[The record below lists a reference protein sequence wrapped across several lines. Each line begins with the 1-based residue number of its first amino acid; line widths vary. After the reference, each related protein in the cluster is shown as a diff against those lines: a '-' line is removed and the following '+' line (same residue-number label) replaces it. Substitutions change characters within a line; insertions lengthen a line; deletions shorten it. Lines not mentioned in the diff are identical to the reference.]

1 MTAMIIEHN
10 RKLTLILLGFCFL
23 GFILSCQHKTK
34 LEIPADAMVIR
45 NGIVID
51 GTGAEPI
58 PDGVV
63 VIHDKR
69 ILAVGEASDFR
80 LPAGVNI
87 IDAQGGTILPGL
99 INAHVHHSAPVEQ
112 RRRFLEEGVTSVCD
126 LGTPLREMPL
136 FVETESTTGRAARV
150 FYAGPIITA
159 PGGYPD
165 GLYHTD
171 GFNYEVTT
179 PEEAREVV
187 REMVAHG
194 ASTIKIALDPS
205 WNRENPL
212 PMLDIETAKAIVE
225 EAHVHGLLVH
235 AHMIQITYFP
245 LALEAGI
252 DVIEHMP
259 FPTGWPSEEEKQRYL
274 KSDDPTRPF
283 FEDHFPEYASILGG
297 MAQQKIVMVP
307 TVSALIKDFYLKS
320 ERSTHEQFVVLAV
333 LDIIRRFREAGGIVA
348 VGNDFNDRSMKERLP
363 LIEMKALL
371 DAGMT
376 PLEVIEAAT
385 RHAAI
390 VSGADDL
397 GILEPGKLADL
408 IVVDGNPLE
417 DIEALTRIKLVI
429 IDGEVAHRSKF
440 D

>member
-1 MTAMIIEHN
+1 MRNIKKDITFIFLA
-10 RKLTLILLGFCFL
+10 FCFL
-23 GFILSCQHKTK
+23 GFIFSCQNKAK
-34 LEIPADAMVIR
+34 LAIPADAMVIR

-51 GTGAEPI
+51 GTGADPI

-63 VIHDKR
+63 IIHDKH
-69 ILAVGEASDFR
+69 ILAVGQASDFR
-80 LPAGVNI
+80 LPVGVSI

-112 RRRFLEEGVTSVCD
+112 RRSFLEEGVTTVCD
-126 LGTPLREMPL
+126 MGTPLREVPQ

-171 GFNYEVTT
+171 GFNYEVAT
-179 PEEAREVV
+179 PEEARKAV
-187 REMVAHG
+187 RKIVDRG
-194 ASTIKIALDPS
+194 ASVIKIALDPS
-205 WNRENPL
+205 WNREHPL
-212 PMLDIETAKAIVE
+212 PMLDLETAKAIVE

-245 LALEAGI
+245 MALEAGI

-259 FPTGWPSEEEKQRYL
+259 FPTSWPSEEEKRRYL
-274 KSDDPTRPF
+274 ESDDPTLPF

-297 MAQQKIVMVP
+297 MARQEIVMVP
-307 TVSALIKDFYLKS
+307 TVSALIKDMYSKS
-320 ERSTHEQFVVLAV
+320 ERSIHEQFVVLAV

-348 VGNDFNDRSMKERLP
+348 VGNDFNDRFMKERLP
-363 LIEMKALL
+363 LMEMRALL

-376 PLEVIEAAT
+376 SLEVIEAAT

-390 VSGADDL
+390 ISGVDDL

-408 IVVDGNPLE
+408 IIVDGNPLE
-417 DIEALTRIKLVI
+417 NIDALTRIRLVI
-429 IDGEVAHRSKF
+429 LDGEVAYGSK
-440 D
+440 

>member
-1 MTAMIIEHN
+1 MTNKIIEHN
-10 RKLTLILLGFCFL
+10 RKLTLILIGLCFL
-23 GFILSCQHKTK
+23 GFIFSCQPKAK
-34 LEIPADAMVIR
+34 VAIPADAIAIR

-51 GTGAEPI
+51 CTGADPI
-58 PDGVV
+58 PEGVV
-63 VIHDKR
+63 IIHNKR
-69 ILAVGEASDFR
+69 ILAVGRSSDFR
-80 LPAGVNI
+80 MPEGVSI

-126 LGTPLREMPL
+126 LGTPLREMAH
-136 FVETESTTGRAARV
+136 FAETESSTGRAARV

-165 GLYHTD
+165 GLYYTD
-171 GFNYEVTT
+171 GFNYEVAT
-179 PEEAREVV
+179 PEEAREAV
-187 REMVAHG
+187 RDMVARG

-205 WNRENPL
+205 WNRKNPL
-212 PMLDIETAKAIVE
+212 PMLDMKIAKAIVE
-225 EAHVHGLLVH
+225 EAHAHGLLVH
-235 AHMIQITYFP
+235 SHMIQITYFP
-245 LALEAGI
+245 LALKAGI

-259 FPTGWPSEEEKQRYL
+259 FPTGWPSDEEKQRYL
-274 KSDDPTRPF
+274 ESDDSTRPF

-297 MAQQKIVMVP
+297 MAQKKIVMVP

-320 ERSTHEQFVVLAV
+320 ERSTHQQFVVLAV
-333 LDIIRRFREAGGIVA
+333 LDIIRRFREAGGIIA

-363 LIEMKALL
+363 LTEMRALL

-385 RHAAI
+385 RNAAL

-397 GILEPGKLADL
+397 GTLEPGKLADL
-408 IVVDGNPLE
+408 IVVDGDPLE
-417 DIEALTRIKLVI
+417 DIEALKRIMQVI
-429 IDGEVAHRSKF
+429 LDGEVAYENK
-440 D
+440 

>member
-1 MTAMIIEHN
+1 MHN
-10 RKLTLILLGFCFL
+10 IKKNITLILIGLC
-23 GFILSCQHKTK
+23 ILSFIFSCQQKAK
-34 LEIPADAMVIR
+34 LAIPAGAMVVR
-45 NGIVID
+45 NGTVID
-51 GTGAEPI
+51 GTGSDPI

-63 VIHDKR
+63 IIHDKR
-69 ILAVGEASDFR
+69 ILAVGRESDFR
-80 LPAGVNI
+80 LPEGVSI

-136 FVETESTTGRAARV
+136 FAETESSTGRAARV

-171 GFNYEVTT
+171 GFNCEVAT
-179 PEEAREVV
+179 PEEAREAV
-187 REMVAHG
+187 RNMVARG

-205 WNRENPL
+205 WNRKNPL
-212 PMLDIETAKAIVE
+212 PMLDVETAKAIVE
-225 EAHVHGLLVH
+225 EAHAHGLLVR

-245 LALEAGI
+245 MALEAGI

-259 FPTGWPSEEEKQRYL
+259 FPTGWPSEEEKERYL
-274 KSDDPTRPF
+274 ESEDPTRPF

-297 MAQQKIVMVP
+297 MARQEIVMVP

-320 ERSTHEQFVVLAV
+320 ERTTHEQFVVLAV

-363 LIEMKALL
+363 LTEMRALL

-376 PLEVIEAAT
+376 SLEVIEAAT
-385 RHAAI
+385 RNAAR

-397 GILEPGKLADL
+397 GTLEPGKLADL
-408 IVVDGNPLE
+408 IIVDGNPLE
-417 DIEALTRIKLVI
+417 DIEALKQIKQVI
-429 IDGEVAHRSKF
+429 LDGEVAYENK
-440 D
+440 

>member
-1 MTAMIIEHN
+1 MTADKMKQN
-10 RKLTLILLGFCFL
+10 RNLTPILLGLYFL
-23 GFILSCQHKTK
+23 GFIFSCQHKTK
-34 LEIPADAMVIR
+34 LAIPADAMVIR

-51 GTGAEPI
+51 GTGADPI

-63 VIHDKR
+63 IIHKKR
-69 ILAVGEASDFR
+69 ILAVGRASDFR
-80 LPAGVNI
+80 LPVGVDT

-126 LGTPLREMPL
+126 LGTPLREMPQ
-136 FVETESTTGRAARV
+136 FVETESTTGRAARI

-171 GFNYEVTT
+171 GFNYEVAT
-179 PEEAREVV
+179 PEEAREAV
-187 REMVAHG
+187 REMVARG
-194 ASTIKIALDPS
+194 ASVIKIALDPS
-205 WNRENPL
+205 WNREHPL
-212 PMLDIETAKAIVE
+212 PMLDLETSKAIVE
-225 EAHVHGLLVH
+225 EAHVHGRLVH

-245 LALEAGI
+245 MALEAGI

-259 FPTGWPSEEEKQRYL
+259 FPTGWPSEEEKRRYL
-274 KSDDPTRPF
+274 ESDDPTLPF

-297 MAQQKIVMVP
+297 MARQEIVMVP
-307 TVSALIKDFYLKS
+307 TVSALLDDEYSKS

-363 LIEMKALL
+363 LMEMRALL

-376 PLEVIEAAT
+376 SLEVIQAAT
-385 RHAAI
+385 QHAAI

-408 IVVDGNPLE
+408 IIVDGNLLE
-417 DIEALTRIKLVI
+417 DIDALTRIRLVI
-429 IDGEVAHRSKF
+429 LDGDDTDR
-440 D
+440 

>member
-1 MTAMIIEHN
+1 MRNNKRNT
-10 RKLTLILLGFCFL
+10 TLILLGFYFL
-23 GFILSCQHKTK
+23 GFIFSCQHKAK
-34 LEIPADAMVIR
+34 PVIPADALAIR
-45 NGIVID
+45 NGLVID
-51 GTGAEPI
+51 GTGADPI

-63 VIHDKR
+63 IIHDKR
-69 ILAVGEASDFR
+69 ILAVGPASDFR
-80 LPAGVNI
+80 LPEGVSV

-112 RRRFLEEGVTSVCD
+112 RRRFLEEGVTTVCD
-126 LGTPLREMPL
+126 LGTPLREVPL
-136 FVETESTTGRAARV
+136 FAETESTAGPAARA

-171 GFNYEVTT
+171 GFNYEVAT
-179 PEEAREVV
+179 PEEAREAV
-187 REMVAHG
+187 RDMVARG
-194 ASTIKIALDPS
+194 AGVIKIALDPS
-205 WNRENPL
+205 WNREHPL
-212 PMLDIETAKAIVE
+212 PMLDVETAKAVVE
-225 EAHVHGLLVH
+225 EAHAHGLLVR

-245 LALEAGI
+245 MALEAGI

-274 KSDDPTRPF
+274 TSDDPTRPF

-297 MAQQKIVMVP
+297 MARQKIVMVP
-307 TVSALIKDFYLKS
+307 TVSALLDDEYLKS
-320 ERSTHEQFVVLAV
+320 ERTSHEQFVVLAV

-363 LIEMKALL
+363 LTEMKALL
-371 DAGMT
+371 DAGMST
-376 PLEVIEAAT
+376 LEVIEAAT
-385 RHAAI
+385 RHAAV

-397 GILEPGKLADL
+397 GVLEPGKLADL
-408 IVVDGNPLE
+408 IVMDGNPLE
-417 DIEALTRIKLVI
+417 DIEALTRIRLVI
-429 IDGEVAHRSKF
+429 LDGEVAHRNKF

>member
-1 MTAMIIEHN
+1 MRYLKKNMTF
-10 RKLTLILLGFCFL
+10 ILFGFCFL
-23 GFILSCQHKTK
+23 GFIFSCQNKAK

-51 GTGAEPI
+51 GTGADPI
-58 PDGVV
+58 QNGVV
-63 VIHDKR
+63 IIHNKR
-69 ILAVGEASDFR
+69 ILAVGPASDFR
-80 LPAGVNI
+80 LPVGVSI
-87 IDAQGGTILPGL
+87 INAQGGAILPGL
-99 INAHVHHSAPVEQ
+99 INAHVHHSASVEQ
-112 RRRFLEEGVTSVCD
+112 RRRFLEEGVTTVCD

-136 FVETESTTGRAARV
+136 FAETESTAGRAARV
-150 FYAGPIITA
+150 FFAGPIITA

-171 GFNYEVTT
+171 GFNYEVAT
-179 PEEAREVV
+179 PDEAREAV
-187 REMVAHG
+187 RDMVARG

-205 WNRENPL
+205 WNRKHPL
-212 PMLDIETAKAIVE
+212 PMLDVEMAKAIVE
-225 EAHVHGLLVH
+225 EAHAHGLLVH

-259 FPTGWPSEEEKQRYL
+259 FPTGWPSEEEKRWYL
-274 KSDDPTRPF
+274 ESDDPTRPF

-297 MAQQKIVMVP
+297 MAQQEIVMVP
-307 TVSALIKDFYLKS
+307 TVSALIDDEYLKS

-333 LDIIRRFREAGGIVA
+333 IDIIRRFRKAGGIVA

-363 LIEMKALL
+363 LTEMKALL

-376 PLEVIEAAT
+376 SMEVIEAAT
-385 RHAAI
+385 RHAAL

-397 GILEPGKLADL
+397 GILEPGKLADI

-417 DIEALTRIKLVI
+417 DIDALRRIKLVI
-429 IDGEVAHRSKF
+429 LDGDVAYENK
-440 D
+440 

>member
-1 MTAMIIEHN
+1 MRNIKKDMTF
-10 RKLTLILLGFCFL
+10 ILLVSCFL
-23 GFILSCQHKTK
+23 GFIFSCQHKAK
-34 LEIPADAMVIR
+34 LAIPADAMVIR

-51 GTGAEPI
+51 GTGADPI

-63 VIHDKR
+63 IIHDKR
-69 ILAVGEASDFR
+69 ILAVGQASDFR
-80 LPAGVNI
+80 LPVGVSI

-99 INAHVHHSAPVEQ
+99 INAHVHHSASVEQ
-112 RRRFLEEGVTSVCD
+112 RRRFLEEGVTTVCD
-126 LGTPLREMPL
+126 LGTPLREVPL
-136 FVETESTTGRAARV
+136 FAETESTTGRAARV

-171 GFNYEVTT
+171 GFNYEVAT
-179 PEEAREVV
+179 PEEAREAV
-187 REMVAHG
+187 REMVAQG
-194 ASTIKIALDPS
+194 ATVIKIALDPS
-205 WNRENPL
+205 WNREHPL
-212 PMLDIETAKAIVE
+212 PMLDVETAKAIVE

-245 LALEAGI
+245 MALEADI

-259 FPTGWPSEEEKQRYL
+259 FPTGWPSEEEKQKYL
-274 KSDDPTRPF
+274 ESDDPTRPF

-297 MAQQKIVMVP
+297 MARQEIVMVP
-307 TVSALIKDFYLKS
+307 TVSALIKNQYSKS
-320 ERSTHEQFVVLAV
+320 ERSTHEQFVVLAM

-348 VGNDFNDRSMKERLP
+348 VGNDFNDRFMKERLP
-363 LIEMKALL
+363 LTEIKALL

-376 PLEVIEAAT
+376 SLEVIEAAT

-408 IVVDGNPLE
+408 IIVDGNPLE
-417 DIEALTRIKLVI
+417 NIDALTRIRLVI
-429 IDGEVAHRSKF
+429 LDGKVAYRSK
-440 D
+440 

>member
-1 MTAMIIEHN
+1 MRNIKKDMTF
-10 RKLTLILLGFCFL
+10 ILLVFCFL
-23 GFILSCQHKTK
+23 GFIFSCQHKAK
-34 LEIPADAMVIR
+34 LAIPAEAMVIR

-51 GTGAEPI
+51 GTGADPI

-63 VIHDKR
+63 IIHDKR
-69 ILAVGEASDFR
+69 ILAVGRASDFR
-80 LPAGVNI
+80 LPVGVRI

-99 INAHVHHSAPVEQ
+99 INAHVHHSASVEQ
-112 RRRFLEEGVTSVCD
+112 RRRFLEEGVTTVCD

-136 FVETESTTGRAARV
+136 FAETESTTGRAARV

-171 GFNYEVTT
+171 GYNYEVAT
-179 PEEAREVV
+179 PEEAREAV
-187 REMVAHG
+187 REMVARG
-194 ASTIKIALDPS
+194 ASVIKIALDPS
-205 WNRENPL
+205 WNREHPL
-212 PMLDIETAKAIVE
+212 PMLDVETAKAIVE

-245 LALEAGI
+245 MALKAGI
-252 DVIEHMP
+252 DIIEHMP
-259 FPTGWPSEEEKQRYL
+259 FPAGWPSEEEKQKYL
-274 KSDDPTRPF
+274 ESDDPTRPF

-297 MAQQKIVMVP
+297 MARQEIVMVP
-307 TVSALIKDFYLKS
+307 TVSALIKNQYSKS

-348 VGNDFNDRSMKERLP
+348 VGNDFNDRFMKERLP
-363 LIEMKALL
+363 LMEMRALL

-376 PLEVIEAAT
+376 SLEVIEAAT

-417 DIEALTRIKLVI
+417 NIDALTQIRLVI
-429 IDGEVAHRSKF
+429 LDGKVAYRSK
-440 D
+440 

>member
-1 MTAMIIEHN
+1 MTAEITKHN
-10 RKLTLILLGFCFL
+10 LKLTLILLCFCFL
-23 GFILSCQHKTK
+23 GFIFSCQHKAK
-34 LEIPADAMVIR
+34 LAIPADAMVIR

-51 GTGAEPI
+51 GKGADPI

-63 VIHDKR
+63 IIHDKR
-69 ILAVGEASDFR
+69 ILAVGRSSDFP
-80 LPAGVNI
+80 LPEGVSI

-112 RRRFLEEGVTSVCD
+112 RRRFLEVGVTAVCD

-136 FVETESTTGRAARV
+136 FAETESTTGRAARV

-171 GFNYEVTT
+171 GFNYEVAT
-179 PEEAREVV
+179 PEKAREAV
-187 REMVAHG
+187 RDMVAYG

-205 WNRENPL
+205 WNRKNPL
-212 PMLDIETAKAIVE
+212 PMLDLETAKAIVD
-225 EAHVHGLLVH
+225 EAHAHGLLVH

-259 FPTGWPSEEEKQRYL
+259 FPTGWPSAEEKQRYL
-274 KSDDPTRPF
+274 ESDDPTRPF

-297 MAQQKIVMVP
+297 MARQKIVMVP
-307 TVSALIKDFYLKS
+307 TVSALIDDEYVKS
-320 ERSTHEQFVVLAV
+320 ERSPHEHYVVLAV
-333 LDIIRRFREAGGIVA
+333 LDIIRRFREAGGIIA

-363 LIEMKALL
+363 LTEMKALL

-376 PLEVIEAAT
+376 SLEVIEAAT
-385 RHAAI
+385 RHAAL

-417 DIEALTRIKLVI
+417 NIEALTRIRLVI
-429 IDGEVAHRSKF
+429 LDGEVAYGSK
-440 D
+440 

>member
-1 MTAMIIEHN
+1 MRNIKKDMTF
-10 RKLTLILLGFCFL
+10 ILLVFCFL
-23 GFILSCQHKTK
+23 GFIFSCQHKAK
-34 LEIPADAMVIR
+34 LAIPAEAMVIR

-51 GTGAEPI
+51 GTGADPI

-63 VIHDKR
+63 IIHDKR
-69 ILAVGEASDFR
+69 ILAVGRASDFR
-80 LPAGVNI
+80 LPVGVRI

-99 INAHVHHSAPVEQ
+99 INAHVHHSASVEQ
-112 RRRFLEEGVTSVCD
+112 RRRFLEEGVTTVCD

-136 FVETESTTGRAARV
+136 FAETESTTGRAARV

-171 GFNYEVTT
+171 GYNYEVAT
-179 PEEAREVV
+179 PEEAREAV
-187 REMVAHG
+187 REMVARG
-194 ASTIKIALDPS
+194 ASVIKIALDPS
-205 WNRENPL
+205 WNREHPL
-212 PMLDIETAKAIVE
+212 PMLDVETAKAIVE

-245 LALEAGI
+245 MALKAGI
-252 DVIEHMP
+252 DIIEHMP
-259 FPTGWPSEEEKQRYL
+259 FPTGWPSEEEKQKYL
-274 KSDDPTRPF
+274 ESDDPTRPF

-297 MAQQKIVMVP
+297 MARQEIVMVP
-307 TVSALIKDFYLKS
+307 TVSALIKNQYSKS

-348 VGNDFNDRSMKERLP
+348 VGNDFNDRFMKERLP
-363 LIEMKALL
+363 LMEMRALL

-376 PLEVIEAAT
+376 SLEVIEAAT

-417 DIEALTRIKLVI
+417 NIDALTQIRLVI
-429 IDGEVAHRSKF
+429 LDGKVAYRSK
-440 D
+440 

>member
-1 MTAMIIEHN
+1 MTTKIIEHN

-23 GFILSCQHKTK
+23 GFIFSCQRKEK
-34 LEIPADAMVIR
+34 LAIPADAMVIR

-51 GTGAEPI
+51 GTGADPI

-63 VIHDKR
+63 IIHDKR
-69 ILAVGEASDFR
+69 ILAVGQASDFR
-80 LPAGVNI
+80 LPESVRI
-87 IDAQGGTILPGL
+87 IDAQGGTILPG
-99 INAHVHHSAPVEQ
+99 
-112 RRRFLEEGVTSVCD
+112 EGVTTVCD

-171 GFNYEVTT
+171 GFNYEVAT
-179 PEEAREVV
+179 PDEAREAV
-187 REMVAHG
+187 REMVARG

-205 WNRENPL
+205 WNREKPL
-212 PMLDIETAKAIVE
+212 PMLDLQTAKAIVE
-225 EAHVHGLLVH
+225 EAHAHGLLVH

-274 KSDDPTRPF
+274 ESDDPTRPF

-297 MAQQKIVMVP
+297 MAGQEVVMVP
-307 TVSALIKDFYLKS
+307 TVSALIRDFYLKS

-348 VGNDFNDRSMKERLP
+348 VGNDFNDRSTKERLP
-363 LIEMKALL
+363 LVEMKALL

-376 PLEVIEAAT
+376 SLEVIEAAT
-385 RHAAI
+385 RHAAL

-397 GILEPGKLADL
+397 GTLKPGKLADL

-417 DIEALTRIKLVI
+417 DIDALTRIRLVI
-429 IDGEVAHRSKF
+429 LDGEVVYENK
-440 D
+440 

>member
-1 MTAMIIEHN
+1 MRNIKKDM
-10 RKLTLILLGFCFL
+10 TLILLGFCFL
-23 GFILSCQHKTK
+23 GFIFSCQNKAK
-34 LEIPADAMVIR
+34 LAIPADAVVIH

-51 GTGAEPI
+51 GTGADPI

-63 VIHDKR
+63 IIHDKR
-69 ILAVGEASDFR
+69 ILAVGRASDFR
-80 LPAGVNI
+80 LPVGVSI

-99 INAHVHHSAPVEQ
+99 INAHVHHSASVEQ
-112 RRRFLEEGVTSVCD
+112 RRRFLEEGVTTVCD

-136 FVETESTTGRAARV
+136 FAETESTTGRTARV

-171 GFNYEVTT
+171 GFNYEVAT
-179 PEEAREVV
+179 PEEAHKAV
-187 REMVAHG
+187 REMVARG

-205 WNRENPL
+205 WNREHPL
-212 PMLDIETAKAIVE
+212 PMLDVETAKAVVE

-245 LALEAGI
+245 MALEAGI

-259 FPTGWPSEEEKQRYL
+259 FPTGWPSEEEKLRYL
-274 KSDDPTRPF
+274 ESDDPTRPF
-283 FEDHFPEYASILGG
+283 FEDHFPEYASIFGG
-297 MAQQKIVMVP
+297 MARQEIVMVP
-307 TVSALIKDFYLKS
+307 TVSALIKNPYSKS

-348 VGNDFNDRSMKERLP
+348 VGNDFNDRFMKERLP
-363 LIEMKALL
+363 LTEMKALL

-376 PLEVIEAAT
+376 SLEIIEAAT
-385 RHAAI
+385 RHAAL

-397 GILEPGKLADL
+397 GTLEPGKLADL

-417 DIEALTRIKLVI
+417 DLDALTRIRLVI
-429 IDGEVAHRSKF
+429 LDGEVAYGSKL

>member
-1 MTAMIIEHN
+1 MRNIKKNM
-10 RKLTLILLGFCFL
+10 TLILVGFCFL
-23 GFILSCQHKTK
+23 GFIFSCQHKEK
-34 LEIPADAMVIR
+34 LAIPADAMVVR

-51 GTGAEPI
+51 GTGAGPI
-58 PDGVV
+58 PDGIVI
-63 VIHDKR
+63 IHDKR
-69 ILAVGEASDFR
+69 ILAVGRASDFR

-112 RRRFLEEGVTSVCD
+112 RRRFLEEGVTAVCD

-136 FVETESTTGRAARV
+136 FAETESTTGLAARV

-171 GFNYEVTT
+171 GFNYEVAT
-179 PEEAREVV
+179 PEEAREAV
-187 REMVAHG
+187 RDMVARG

-205 WNRENPL
+205 WNRKNPL
-212 PMLDIETAKAIVE
+212 PMLDLETAKAIVD
-225 EAHVHGLLVH
+225 EAHAHGLLVH

-259 FPTGWPSEEEKQRYL
+259 FPTGWPSEEEKQQYL
-274 KSDDPTRPF
+274 ESDDPTRPF
-283 FEDHFPEYASILGG
+283 FEDHFPEYASILSG
-297 MAQQKIVMVP
+297 MARQNIVMVP
-307 TVSALIKDFYLKS
+307 TVSALIRDFYLKS
-320 ERSTHEQFVVLAV
+320 ERSTHEQFVVMAV

-363 LIEMKALL
+363 LVEMRALL

-376 PLEVIEAAT
+376 PMEVIEAAT
-385 RHAAI
+385 RNAAI
-390 VSGADDL
+390 VSGAEDL
-397 GILEPGKLADL
+397 GTLQPGKLADL
-408 IVVDGNPLE
+408 IVVDSNPLE
-417 DIEALTRIKLVI
+417 DIEALARIKLVI
-429 IDGEVAHRSKF
+429 LDGEVAYEKK
-440 D
+440 

>member
-1 MTAMIIEHN
+1 MPNIKKDMTF
-10 RKLTLILLGFCFL
+10 ILLVFCFL
-23 GFILSCQHKTK
+23 GFIFSCQHKAK
-34 LEIPADAMVIR
+34 LAIPADAMVIR

-51 GTGAEPI
+51 GTGADPI

-63 VIHDKR
+63 IIHDKR
-69 ILAVGEASDFR
+69 ILAVGRASDFR
-80 LPAGVNI
+80 LPVGVSI

-99 INAHVHHSAPVEQ
+99 INAHVHHSASVEQ
-112 RRRFLEEGVTSVCD
+112 RRRFLEEGVTTVCD

-136 FVETESTTGRAARV
+136 FAETESTTGRAARV

-171 GFNYEVTT
+171 GFNYEVAT
-179 PEEAREVV
+179 PEEAREAV
-187 REMVAHG
+187 REMVARG
-194 ASTIKIALDPS
+194 ASVIKIALDPS
-205 WNRENPL
+205 WNREHPL
-212 PMLDIETAKAIVE
+212 PMLDLETAKAIVE

-245 LALEAGI
+245 MALEAGI

-259 FPTGWPSEEEKQRYL
+259 FPTGWPSEEEKRRYL
-274 KSDDPTRPF
+274 ESDDPTRPF

-297 MAQQKIVMVP
+297 MARQEIVMVP
-307 TVSALIKDFYLKS
+307 TVSTLIKDMYSKS

-348 VGNDFNDRSMKERLP
+348 VGNDFNDRFMKERLP
-363 LIEMKALL
+363 LTEMRALL

-376 PLEVIEAAT
+376 SLEVIEAAT
-385 RHAAI
+385 GHAAI

-417 DIEALTRIKLVI
+417 DIDALTRIRLVI
-429 IDGEVAHRSKF
+429 LDGKVAYRSK
-440 D
+440 

>member
-1 MTAMIIEHN
+1 MRNIKKDMTF
-10 RKLTLILLGFCFL
+10 ILLVFCFL
-23 GFILSCQHKTK
+23 GFIFSCQHKAK
-34 LEIPADAMVIR
+34 LAIPAEAMVIR

-51 GTGAEPI
+51 GTGADPI

-63 VIHDKR
+63 IIHDKR
-69 ILAVGEASDFR
+69 ILAVGRASDFR
-80 LPAGVNI
+80 LPVGVRI

-99 INAHVHHSAPVEQ
+99 INAHVHHSASVEQ
-112 RRRFLEEGVTSVCD
+112 RRRFLEEGVTTVCD

-136 FVETESTTGRAARV
+136 FAETESTTGRAARV

-171 GFNYEVTT
+171 GYNYEVAT
-179 PEEAREVV
+179 PEEAREAV
-187 REMVAHG
+187 REMVTRG
-194 ASTIKIALDPS
+194 ASVIKIALDPS
-205 WNRENPL
+205 WNREHPL
-212 PMLDIETAKAIVE
+212 PMLDVETAKAIVE

-245 LALEAGI
+245 MALKAGI
-252 DVIEHMP
+252 DIIEHMP
-259 FPTGWPSEEEKQRYL
+259 FPTGWPSEEEKQKYL
-274 KSDDPTRPF
+274 ESDDPTRPF

-297 MAQQKIVMVP
+297 MARQEIVMVP
-307 TVSALIKDFYLKS
+307 TVSALIKNQYSKS

-348 VGNDFNDRSMKERLP
+348 VGNDFNDRFMKERLP
-363 LIEMKALL
+363 LMEMKALL

-376 PLEVIEAAT
+376 SLEVIEAAT

-417 DIEALTRIKLVI
+417 NIDALTQIRLVI
-429 IDGEVAHRSKF
+429 LDGKVAYRSK
-440 D
+440 

>member
-1 MTAMIIEHN
+1 MRNIKKDMTF
-10 RKLTLILLGFCFL
+10 ILLVFCFL
-23 GFILSCQHKTK
+23 GFIFSCQHKAK
-34 LEIPADAMVIR
+34 LAIPAEAMVIR

-51 GTGAEPI
+51 GTGADPI

-63 VIHDKR
+63 IIHDKR
-69 ILAVGEASDFR
+69 ILAVGRASDFR
-80 LPAGVNI
+80 LPVGVRI

-99 INAHVHHSAPVEQ
+99 INAHVHHSASVEQ
-112 RRRFLEEGVTSVCD
+112 RRRFLEEGVTTVCD

-136 FVETESTTGRAARV
+136 FAETESTTGRAARV

-171 GFNYEVTT
+171 GYNYEVAT
-179 PEEAREVV
+179 PEEAREAV
-187 REMVAHG
+187 REMVARG
-194 ASTIKIALDPS
+194 ASVIKIALDPS
-205 WNRENPL
+205 WNREHPL
-212 PMLDIETAKAIVE
+212 PMLDVETAKAIVE

-235 AHMIQITYFP
+235 AHMMQITYFP
-245 LALEAGI
+245 MALKAGI
-252 DVIEHMP
+252 DIIEHMP
-259 FPTGWPSEEEKQRYL
+259 FPTGWPSEEEKQKYL
-274 KSDDPTRPF
+274 ESDDPTRPF

-297 MAQQKIVMVP
+297 MARQEIVMVP
-307 TVSALIKDFYLKS
+307 TVSALIKNQYSKS

-348 VGNDFNDRSMKERLP
+348 VGNDFNDRFMKERLP
-363 LIEMKALL
+363 LMEMRALL

-376 PLEVIEAAT
+376 SLEVIEAAT

-408 IVVDGNPLE
+408 IIVDGNPLE
-417 DIEALTRIKLVI
+417 NIDALTQIRLVI
-429 IDGEVAHRSKF
+429 LDGKVAYRSK
-440 D
+440 